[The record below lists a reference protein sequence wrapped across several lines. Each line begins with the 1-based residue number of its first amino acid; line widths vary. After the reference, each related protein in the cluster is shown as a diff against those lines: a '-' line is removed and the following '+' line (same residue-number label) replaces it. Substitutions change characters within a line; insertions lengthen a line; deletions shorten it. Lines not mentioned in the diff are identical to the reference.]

1 MARVGIERGSCEKL
15 VKQAEFKTEGPREN
29 YEAEVDG
36 NGSGGEREARATSEW
51 STGAGRGGRGGGG
64 DELEVE
70 EEQTKALKKEL
81 YSRLPKTDMRPV
93 ELKMYLSFLV

>member
-36 NGSGGEREARATSEW
+36 NGSGGEREARATSE
-51 STGAGRGGRGGGG
+51 
-64 DELEVE
+64 
-70 EEQTKALKKEL
+70 
-81 YSRLPKTDMRPV
+81 
-93 ELKMYLSFLV
+93 

>member
-36 NGSGGEREARATSEW
+36 SGSGGEREARATSEW
-51 STGAGRGGRGGGG
+51 RRRRRKRSRRRRKRRGRGIGN
-64 DELEVE
+64 VF
-70 EEQTKALKKEL
+70 
-81 YSRLPKTDMRPV
+81 DMSCVTLRRTRTC
-93 ELKMYLSFLV
+93 